1 MFDLTRRE
9 CLIQMSRSLSLVGAA
24 FVSQLPPG
32 FSTPAPPPCDPSTK
46 PTPARK
52 TPAAQTG
59 APGAQLSLE
68 GFVIGIRCG
77 VLGGATVTA
86 WAGAARTVVKTD
98 ATGHYALNVVL
109 PKVAS
114 PRVNLR
120 IDVPKSAKTPGTTL
134 TTYLFLPGDVAGAGF
149 DPLLSMKVVKRSA
162 DAIHA
167 TFDVILDL

>member
-1 MFDLTRRE
+1 MFDPTRRE
-9 CLIQMSRSLSLVGAA
+9 CLIQLSRSLSLAGAA
-24 FVSQLPPG
+24 FVVQLPPG

-46 PTPARK
+46 PARK

-77 VLGGATVTA
+77 VLVGATVTA

-98 ATGHYALNVVL
+98 AAGHYALNLVL

-120 IDVPKSAKTPGTTL
+120 VDVPKSAKTPGTML
-134 TTYLFLPGDVAGAGF
+134 TTYLFLPGDVAAAGF
-149 DPLLSMKVVKRSA
+149 DPLLSMKVVTRSP